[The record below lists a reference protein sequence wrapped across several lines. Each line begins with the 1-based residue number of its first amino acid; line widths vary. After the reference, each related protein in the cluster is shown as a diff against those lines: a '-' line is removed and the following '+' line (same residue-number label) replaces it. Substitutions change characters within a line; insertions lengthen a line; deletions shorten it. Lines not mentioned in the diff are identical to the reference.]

1 MSYIA
6 MSWFVELLKSNTL
19 LLLFVVAAIGY
30 PLGRVRLFGHSL
42 GVAAVLFVGLAI
54 GALDPDL
61 KLPEVIYTLGLVVF
75 VYTIGL
81 SSGAGFFASFRR
93 KGLRDNLLIVGMLII
108 AALAV
113 VGVQYA
119 FGLRPTVAA
128 GLFAGSLTNTPALA
142 AVLAQIKIIAPAD
155 TRDRLL
161 ADPVV
166 GYSIAYPIG
175 VIGMIITIAV
185 LQRMWHVDYTA
196 ETQSLRDLGAVG
208 QKLVN
213 RTVRIMRPEISV
225 LTVDE
230 LLRAKQW
237 RVIFG
242 RTLRN
247 GEMILADG
255 STRLQHG
262 DLVSLIGTEEEVTEA
277 AAFLGEMTTE
287 RLELDRSKLDF
298 RRIFVSNP
306 QVVGRPLR
314 DLQLPQR
321 YGALVTRV
329 RRGDMELLPHGDT
342 VLELGDRV
350 RVVALRERMDEV
362 SEFFGDSYRA
372 LSEIDIL
379 TFSLGLAMGL
389 LIGMIPIPLAGG
401 TVFRLGVAGGPLV
414 MALILGAR
422 ERTGPLVWNI
432 PYSANLTLRQIG
444 LVLFLAGV
452 GTRSGYAFVSTFTQS
467 GGIALFGAGAGITC
481 GIAFMTLWIG
491 HKLLRIP
498 MSLLIGMLA
507 GLQTQPAVLAF
518 ALEQTKNDAPN
529 IGYTTVYP
537 MAMITKILLAQ
548 ALVVLLR

>member
-1 MSYIA
+1 

-42 GVAAVLFVGLAI
+42 GIAAVLFTGLAI

-61 KLPEVIYTLGLVVF
+61 KLPEVVYTLGLVLF

-81 SSGAGFFASFRR
+81 SSGAGFFASFQR
-93 KGLRDNLLIVGMLII
+93 KGLRDNLLIVGMLIV

-113 VGVQYA
+113 AATRYA
-119 FGLRPTVAA
+119 FGLRPTLAA

-142 AVLAQIKIIAPAD
+142 AVLEQIKAMAPTD
-155 TRDRLL
+155 VRDRFL

-166 GYSIAYPIG
+166 GYSIAYPVG
-175 VIGMIITIAV
+175 VIGMIATIAV
-185 LQRMWHVDYTA
+185 LQRVWRVNYTSEA
-196 ETQSLRDLGAVG
+196 QSLRDLGAVG

-213 RTVRIMRPEISV
+213 RTVRITRPEISL

-247 GEMILADG
+247 GQMTLVDG
-255 STRLQHG
+255 VTRLQQG
-262 DLVSLIGTEEEVTEA
+262 DLVSLIGTEEEIAEA
-277 AAFLGEMTTE
+277 AAFLGEITTE
-287 RLELDRSKLDF
+287 RLELDRRTLDF

-329 RRGDMELLPHGDT
+329 RRGDMEFLPRGDM

-350 RVVALRERMDEV
+350 RVVALRDRMDEV

-379 TFSLGLAMGL
+379 TLSLGLAMGL
-389 LIGMIPIPLAGG
+389 LLGMIPFPLPGNA
-401 TVFRLGVAGGPLV
+401 TFRLGVAGGPLV

-452 GTRSGYAFVSTFTQS
+452 GTRSGYAFAGTFTQS
-467 GGIALFGAGAGITC
+467 GGVVLFVAGAIITC
-481 GIAFMTLWIG
+481 GVAFVTLWIG
-491 HKLLRIP
+491 YKLLHIP

-518 ALEQTKNDAPN
+518 ALEQTRNDAPN

-537 MAMITKILLAQ
+537 MAMIAKILLAQ
-548 ALVVLLR
+548 ALVLFLQ

>member
-1 MSYIA
+1 MA
-6 MSWFVELLKSNTL
+6 WFVELLKSNPL

-30 PLGRVRLFGHSL
+30 PLGRIRLFGHSL
-42 GVAAVLFVGLAI
+42 GVAAVLFAGLTI

-61 KLPEVIYTLGLVVF
+61 KLPEVVYTLGLVVF

-81 SSGAGFFASFRR
+81 SGGAGFFASFQR
-93 KGLRDNLLIVGMLII
+93 KGLRDNLLIVGMLIV

-113 VGVQYA
+113 AGVQYA
-119 FGLRPTVAA
+119 FGLRPTLAA

-142 AVLAQIKIIAPAD
+142 AVLEQIKTIAPAD
-155 TRDRLL
+155 TRDQLL
-161 ADPVV
+161 TDPVI

-175 VIGMIITIAV
+175 VIGMIIAIAT
-185 LQRMWHVDYTA
+185 LQRAWRVDYTSEA
-196 ETQSLRDLGAVG
+196 HHLRDLGAVG

-213 RTVRIMRPEISV
+213 RTVRITRPEISL

-247 GEMILADG
+247 GQMTLVDG
-255 STRLQHG
+255 ASRLQQG
-262 DLVSLIGTEEEVTEA
+262 DLVSLIGTEEEIAEA
-277 AAFLGEMTTE
+277 AAFLGEMTDE
-287 RLELDRSKLDF
+287 RLELDRSRLDF

-306 QVVGRPLR
+306 RVVGRPLR
-314 DLQLPQR
+314 ALQLPQR

-329 RRGDMELLPHGDT
+329 RRGDMELLPHGDM

-362 SEFFGDSYRA
+362 SDFFGDSYRA

-389 LIGMIPIPLAGG
+389 LLGMIPFPLPGDA
-401 TVFRLGVAGGPLV
+401 TFRLGVAGGPLV

-452 GTRSGYAFVSTFTQS
+452 GTRSGYAFVSTFSQS
-467 GGIALFGAGAGITC
+467 GGAVLFVAGAVITC
-481 GIAFMTLWIG
+481 GVAFLTLWIG

-537 MAMITKILLAQ
+537 MAMIAKILLAQ
-548 ALVVLLR
+548 ALILFLK

>member
-1 MSYIA
+1 ML
-6 MSWFVELLKSNTL
+6 WLVELLKSNTL

-42 GVAAVLFVGLAI
+42 GVAAVLFAGLAI

-61 KLPEVIYTLGLVVF
+61 KLPEIVYTLGLVVF

-93 KGLRDNLLIVGMLII
+93 KGLRDNLLIVGMLIV

-113 VGVQYA
+113 AGVQYA
-119 FGLRPTVAA
+119 FGLRPTLAA

-142 AVLAQIKIIAPAD
+142 AVLEQVRIIAPAD
-155 TRDRLL
+155 ARDRLL

-175 VIGMIITIAV
+175 VIGMIVTISV
-185 LQRMWHVDYTA
+185 LQRLWHIDYTVEA
-196 ETQSLRDLGAVG
+196 QSLRDLGAVG

-213 RTVRIMRPEISV
+213 RTVRITRPEISL
-225 LTVDE
+225 LTIDE

-255 STRLQHG
+255 STRLQQG

-277 AAFLGEMTTE
+277 AAFLGEMTAE

-314 DLQLPQR
+314 DLQLPRR

-389 LIGMIPIPLAGG
+389 LIGMIPIPLPGDA
-401 TVFRLGVAGGPLV
+401 VFRLGVAGGPLV
-414 MALILGAR
+414 VALILGAR

-467 GGIALFGAGAGITC
+467 GGIVLFSAGAVITC
-481 GIAFMTLWIG
+481 GIAFTTLSIG

-537 MAMITKILLAQ
+537 MAMIVKILLAQ
-548 ALVVLLR
+548 ALVLLLR